1 MKVLMIDNYDSFT
14 YNLVHQ
20 LGEQGVQVL
29 TYRND
34 ALSIDTIREI
44 SPDLMVIS
52 PGPSTPDKAGVTV
65 EAVREFAGKIPIFG
79 VCLGHQAIGAAFG
92 ARISTSCR
100 LLHGKVSEIHHQGT
114 GLFEGIP
121 QSFKACRYHSLIV
134 EEGSLPPEFEVTATS
149 DDGEI
154 MAMRHRALPVFGV
167 QFHPEAV
174 LTEYGDRL
182 IANLLKY
189 VENGGR
195 E

>member
-20 LGEQGVQVL
+20 LGEQGVRVL

-34 ALSIDTIREI
+34 RLEIETIREL
-44 SPDLMVIS
+44 SPDLMVLS
-52 PGPSTPDKAGVTV
+52 PGPSTPDKAGITV
-65 EAVREFAGKIPIFG
+65 KAVREFAGEIPIFG
-79 VCLGHQAIGAAFG
+79 VCLGHQAIGYAFG

-114 GLFEGIP
+114 GLFKGIP
-121 QSFKACRYHSLIV
+121 QSFNACRYHSLIV
-134 EEGSLPPEFEVTATS
+134 EEGSLPQEFQVTATS
-149 DDGEI
+149 SDGEV
-154 MAMRHRALPVFGV
+154 MAMSHRTLPIFGV

-182 IANLLKY
+182 IENLLNCVK
-189 VENGGR
+189 NGGR
-195 E
+195 P